1 MSEHQTSAELFMLR
15 NMIWLFHLSILPEIY
30 FLLPFCQSFFNNHI
44 RLIKT
49 NDVDLGGEIDLHI
62 KLYHL
67 L

>member
-1 MSEHQTSAELFMLR
+1 MSEHQTSIELYVEQYDL
-15 NMIWLFHLSILPEIY
+15 IVSSIYLPEIY

-44 RLIKT
+44 HLIKT